1 MTWMEQGGIL
11 MWPLLALSVAALA
24 ILFER
29 GIAFSTFRLPD
40 AEAERAL
47 IAAARD
53 GDATAAREIAAAQ
66 APALLP
72 LVEALISADPP
83 ESRERAAAIAV
94 EEAVRGLDRR
104 LGTLAVAGRVAP
116 LLGLLGTVL
125 GMIQAF
131 SRLSSAQGAI
141 DMTTLADGIWQALL
155 TTAAGLLI
163 AIPAVAA
170 HQVFLRREDGIA
182 FAMGRLANL
191 SLARRGDGRAP

>member
-1 MTWMEQGGIL
+1 
-11 MWPLLALSVAALA
+11 
-24 ILFER
+24 
-29 GIAFSTFRLPD
+29 
-40 AEAERAL
+40 
-47 IAAARD
+47 
-53 GDATAAREIAAAQ
+53 
-66 APALLP
+66 
-72 LVEALISADPP
+72 
-83 ESRERAAAIAV
+83 
-94 EEAVRGLDRR
+94 
-104 LGTLAVAGRVAP
+104 VAP

-125 GMIQAF
+125 GMIQTF

-191 SLARRGDGRAP
+191 SLARWGDGRAP